1 MLKHFYEFP
10 EIDRTLLQ
18 IFCQLNNQ
26 PIQSQ
31 MSACLRKLSVQID
44 LNCLEKAGFEN
55 LQSFPSQANATLS
68 FFVFKLFLKTLL
80 PAILMHKNNTR
91 ISYEM
96 FILLNKL
103 LTETPVAS
111 MITVI
116 EPMDQVVTSLV
127 LMIKERP
134 LLET

>member
-1 MLKHFYEFP
+1 ML
-10 EIDRTLLQ
+10 DRSGGSERRRTYDSGLFGASGGLGGGGGGGG
-18 IFCQLNNQ
+18 
-26 PIQSQ
+26 SD
-31 MSACLRKLSVQID
+31 SSR
-44 LNCLEKAGFEN
+44 
-55 LQSFPSQANATLS
+55 QANATLS

-96 FILLNKL
+96 FNLLNKL